1 MSNTFQIKRG
11 DGAPTKEQLKPYELG
26 YDKKNNQLY
35 IGLEEK
41 DPEPISAG
49 APKIPYT
56 IITKTRESSGRIKP
70 IEIRCKN
77 LQPNTDYVI
86 KAYTLQRDRGH
97 SYREWRHPLNFV
109 YNQDSGFTEEQ
120 LALLEKTGIYS
131 GYKNI
136 AGKPFDGKSTDKIHP
151 SVPTWMGNGGVLR
164 TEWHFTSDE
173 LGSDCKFD
181 LDLNAWVLD
190 LLKGNESA
198 QEGFYEGADV
208 WTLMGVGNK
217 SYDNRSRLFQFRIET
232 ADGKTIG
239 ESKNT
244 VKIGSAI
251 FLVENGNISWNDS
264 GISYVSVI

>member
-41 DPEPISAG
+41 DPEPVGAG
-49 APKIPYT
+49 VSKTPYT
-56 IITKTRESSGRIKP
+56 VITKTRESQTQT

-97 SYREWRHPLNFV
+97 SYREWRHPLNFL
-109 YNQDSGFTEEQ
+109 YSQDSGFSEQ
-120 LALLEKTGIYS
+120 QKALLEKTGTYS

-136 AGKPFDGKSTDKIHP
+136 ANKPFDGRLTDKIHP

-173 LGSDCKFD
+173 LGSDFKFD

-198 QEGFYEGADV
+198 QKDFYNGADV

-217 SYDNRSRLFQFRIET
+217 SYNNRNRLFQFRIET
-232 ADGKTIG
+232 ADGESIG

-251 FLVENGNISWNDS
+251 FLVENGNISWNNS